1 MGRKP
6 KSISVSEK
14 LNSCYVAYKQFR
26 GSRLGQG
33 AVVRIRRA
41 KLGDITILVW
51 EPAPDSNSAAVEHAA
66 ATEIVVWRAGGARR
80 EAGNFGPSRADRS
93 SANLPLRNGADFR
106 GCKHL
111 KNRETRKEFRPAPS
125 PSRPPASADR
135 SGRSRV
141 CEFAATKRARKFSWL
156 QALEKSRN
164 AEGISLRAGAV
175 ASARNRAPRRADPS
189 SANSPRR
196 APASADRP
204 GGPEFVE
211 FATTKRR
218 GNFPGCKPLK
228 SRETRKESRCASA
241 HR

>member
-66 ATEIVVWRAGGARR
+66 ATEIAVWRAGGARR

-141 CEFAATKRARKFSWL
+141 CEFAATKR
-156 QALEKSRN
+156 
-164 AEGISLRAGAV
+164 
-175 ASARNRAPRRADPS
+175 
-189 SANSPRR
+189 
-196 APASADRP
+196 
-204 GGPEFVE
+204 
-211 FATTKRR
+211 R
-218 GNFPGCKPLK
+218 GNSPGCKPLK
-228 SRETRKESRCASA
+228 NRETRKESRSA
-241 HR
+241 PAPSRAPAIARHAGRTRVRRIRRDERPRARTVRADPNLSNSPRRNGAEIFLAANP